1 MQSNNGKEKIS
12 RASAS
17 KSIEAH
23 ISGKR
28 EERKKTKERRKARR
42 ERHNFGE

>member
-1 MQSNNGKEKIS
+1 MQSNTGKEKIS
-12 RASAS
+12 RASAT

-28 EERKKTKERRKARR
+28 EEKKKTKERRKARR
-42 ERHNFGE
+42 DRHNFEE